1 MAQSF
6 AGIGP
11 FFGYFALALILEFL
25 FVAAYTAITPY
36 REIALIRGGNVAA
49 ATTLAGV
56 LIGFS
61 LPLAKAVAQSA
72 GLLDM
77 FLWGVLGFIAQLL
90 AYGVVRVTL
99 PHLVADVK
107 EGKQASAIL
116 LAGVSVAIGLV
127 NAAAM
132 TV

>member
-1 MAQSF
+1 MPHPF
-6 AGIGP
+6 TGVGL

-36 REIALIRGGNVAA
+36 REIALIRAGNVAA

-77 FLWGVLGFIAQLL
+77 FLWSLFGFIAQLV
-90 AYGVVRVTL
+90 AYGLVRVAL

-107 EGKQASAIL
+107 EGKQASAVL

-132 TV
+132 TA

>member
-1 MAQSF
+1 MAQSLT
-6 AGIGP
+6 GVGP

-36 REIALIRGGNVAA
+36 REITLIRGGNTAA
-49 ATTLAGV
+49 ATTLAGA

-77 FLWGVLGFIAQLL
+77 FLWSLLGFVAQLL

-99 PHLVADVK
+99 PHLVADVR
-107 EGKQASAIL
+107 EGKQASAVL
-116 LAGVSVAIGLV
+116 LAGVAVAIGLV

-132 TV
+132 TG

>member
-1 MAQSF
+1 MAHSLT
-6 AGIGP
+6 GIGP
-11 FFGYFALALILEFL
+11 FFGYFALALLLEFV

-36 REIALIRGGNVAA
+36 REITLIRGGNTAA
-49 ATTLAGV
+49 AITLAGV

-61 LPLAKAVAQSA
+61 LPLAKAVAQS
-72 GLLDM
+72 GSIIDM
-77 FLWGVLGFIAQLL
+77 FLWSVLGFIAQLL
-90 AYGVVRVTL
+90 AYFAVRIAL

-107 EGKQASAIL
+107 EGKQASAVL

-132 TV
+132 TG

>member
-1 MAQSF
+1 MAQSL

-61 LPLAKAVAQSA
+61 VPLAKAVAQSA
-72 GLLDM
+72 SLVDM
-77 FLWGVLGFIAQLL
+77 CLWGLLGFIAQLL
-90 AYGVVRVTL
+90 AYFVVRLTL

-107 EGKQASAIL
+107 EGKQASAVL

-132 TV
+132 TI

>member
-1 MAQSF
+1 MAQSL

-99 PHLVADVK
+99 PHLAADVK

>member
-1 MAQSF
+1 MAQSLT
-6 AGIGP
+6 GIGP
-11 FFGYFALALILEFL
+11 FFGYFALALLLEFL

-49 ATTLAGV
+49 ATTLTGC

-72 GLLDM
+72 GLVDM
-77 FLWGVLGFIAQLL
+77 FLWSVLGFIAQLL
-90 AYGVVRVTL
+90 AYFVVRVTL
-99 PHLVADVK
+99 PQLVADVR
-107 EGKQASAIL
+107 EGKQASAVL

-132 TV
+132 TG